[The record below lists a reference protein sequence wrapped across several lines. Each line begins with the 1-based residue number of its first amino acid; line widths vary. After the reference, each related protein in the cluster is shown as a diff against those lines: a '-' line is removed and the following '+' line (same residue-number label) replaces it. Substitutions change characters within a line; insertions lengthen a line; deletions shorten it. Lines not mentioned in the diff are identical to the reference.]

1 MYLCVELE
9 EDKDLDLELQ
19 WLAGWVPFQAADP
32 GIWEPAAPTLFFGRW
47 PFHPCTII
55 FNSYSN
61 SLKFSRSP
69 NGCKEALKLIQAMS
83 IASHRSCHCRLLGFR
98 LLVSVL
104 ALVLVLATKPD
115 SWLHFDSH
123 TYSIVPCSSLYSLLF
138 FCTAAKMHHHID
150 PIASAS
156 IPSYAILSRTFIW
169 LAIPISS
176 VSPSNHWFSDQSG
189 G

>member
-9 EDKDLDLELQ
+9 EDKDLDLELK

-104 ALVLVLATKPD
+104 ALVLVLANKPD
-115 SWLHFDSH
+115 SWPHFDSH
-123 TYSIVPCSSLYSLLF
+123 AYSIVPCSSLYSLLF
-138 FCTAAKMHHHID
+138 LHRGQDASSHRPNRISKYPILCHFIPHIYLASNSNFFCF
-150 PIASAS
+150 PE
-156 IPSYAILSRTFIW
+156 
-169 LAIPISS
+169 
-176 VSPSNHWFSDQSG
+176 
-189 G
+189 